1 MNFWKIMK
9 KLLSVEFRIFK
20 EYFLLDATS
29 FNDRKYN
36 NSISKSRNQIIK
48 SILDSSI
55 FFIKGPYDKLIRSQS
70 ESQQNFS
77 NFNEEKL
84 YEQALKSLENTK
96 DNVTFDSINAST
108 FF

>member
-1 MNFWKIMK
+1 MK

-55 FFIKGPYDKLIRSQS
+55 FFTKGPYDKLIRSQS
-70 ESQQNFS
+70 ESQQNYS
-77 NFNEEKL
+77 NFDEEKL
-84 YEQALKSLENTK
+84 NEQALKSLENTR